1 MKKQRLTESEI
12 MRKYSNIVAEAEQPE
27 QLDEGLVDTL
37 KSSFSKV
44 IQKLLS
50 PEDLQQIASI
60 AQQATGGDLTPTKE
74 NAMKLVQA
82 LGITQQD
89 VQQAIQPKGGQ
100 PVAGVQPVSEK
111 MVLAPLS
118 GSEIKSRIL
127 TGLSGIGSTI
137 GGGAMAIA
145 GAGSIGTGIGMVLMV
160 IGMVLLGVLTNDI
173 KADANYRKNWKPSTG
188 PDDLDKYIANKAA
201 IKQGLPT
208 KY

>member
-1 MKKQRLTESEI
+1 MTQHAVDLL
-12 MRKYSNIVAEAEQPE
+12 RKYAEIVNEAQQPT
-27 QLDEGLVDTL
+27 QLDEGVMDMI
-37 KSSFSKV
+37 KSAFSKV

-89 VQQAIQPKGGQ
+89 VQQAIQSKGGQ
-100 PVAGVQPVSEK
+100 SVAGAQPVSEK

-118 GSEIKSRIL
+118 GNEIKSRIL

-137 GGGAMAIA
+137 GGAMAIA
-145 GAGSIGTGIGMVLMV
+145 GAGSIGTGIGMILMV

-188 PDDLDKYIANKAA
+188 PDDLDKYTANKAA